1 MKLTLEHRAEIKEQ
15 FSKIATVEQLAEL
28 LQWIYDK
35 KFPKAKERVTIEGR
49 DLNYYAFKKQDRYI
63 NFEIPKKNKDE
74 KRPISAPRYKLKTI
88 QKSLNEV
95 LTSVFEPHKASYGFI
110 SNKSVVDNARLH
122 VGKNFV
128 YNIDIEGFFPSTE
141 FRRVKT
147 VLMLRPFSLQ
157 QEKETLAFLIANLCC
172 DNGALPQ
179 GAPTSPTLTNIVC
192 QRLDKRL
199 TQLAKR
205 YKATY
210 TRYADDITFSSYYN
224 IFDKWFKARLK
235 VIIERQER
243 YKINLGKE
251 RLQDW
256 NKRQVVTGVVVN
268 KKLNVERTYIKD
280 VRYWL
285 RTWDKFK
292 EEATQAAFEI
302 RFPEKK
308 GFMRNNGA
316 PISFR
321 NYLLGKILYLGMVR
335 GHDDKMYQKFMN
347 TFTNQMESIK
357 VEDKGIELYQLMT
370 IWEQKG
376 IEEAMQHYFDLK
388 NQDGTKQS

>member
-1 MKLTLEHRAEIKEQ
+1 MKLTLEHRAEIKER
-15 FSKIATVEQLAEL
+15 FSTIASVEQLAGL
-28 LQWIYDK
+28 LQWIYDT
-35 KFPKAKERVTIEGR
+35 KFPKAKKKVTIEGR
-49 DLNYYAFKKQDRYI
+49 DLNYYAFKKKDRYI
-63 NFEIPKKNKDE
+63 NFEIPKKNKNE
-74 KRPISAPRYKLKTI
+74 KRPIAAPRYKLKTI
-88 QKSLNEV
+88 QKCLNEIFN
-95 LTSVFEPHKASYGFI
+95 SVFEPHKASYGFI

-128 YNIDIEGFFPSTE
+128 YNIDIEGFFPGTD

-157 QEKETLAFLIANLCC
+157 QEKEALAFLIANLCC
-172 DNGALPQ
+172 ENGALPQ

-192 QRLDKRL
+192 QRLDRRL

-205 YKATY
+205 YRATY
-210 TRYADDITFSSYYN
+210 TRYADDITFSAHQN

-235 VIIERQER
+235 VIIERHER
-243 YKINLGKE
+243 YKINLAKE

-268 KKLNVERTYIKD
+268 KRLNVDRTYIKD

-292 EEATQAAFEI
+292 EEATQAAFEV

-308 GFMRNNGA
+308 GFVRNNGVT
-316 PISFR
+316 ISFHH
-321 NYLLGKILYLGMVR
+321 YLLGKILYLGMVR
-335 GHDDKMYQKFMN
+335 GHDDRMYQKFKS
-347 TFTNQMESIK
+347 TFANQIETI
-357 VEDKGIELYQLMT
+357 ELEGKGIDIYELMT

-376 IEEAMQHYFDLK
+376 LNEAMQHYFDLK
-388 NQDGTKQS
+388 NSDGAK